1 MPFIASWHSKFN
13 GTTTS
18 SSVSPW
24 YQYGVGCFGLGV
36 FFTNI
41 LPSSVRIGVRARSV
55 GFCCTKFSLARWSKH
70 GSTCLVIAGHDPP
83 LDTTVWM
90 DISRNPGPTNDLFD
104 ICSGGQNLVHGG
116 NLHIS
121 SSTRTISTS
130 NNGPGA
136 RFGIPSLITMRP
148 TVTTGYNR
156 PVFRTL
162 TDVPIDIA
170 QCSSLRTNLMKLCNL
185 NARSIKSK
193 SADFLCYVK
202 SCAADIFAIT
212 ETWFTE
218 KDSAHRA
225 EVTPSGYMLYDHAR
239 SGRSGGGTA
248 LLCRDSISVTRIAA
262 GEKRHSSSLSG
273 SFLVG
278 ALGQSASLLC
288 IACSILLLIL
298 CLLMSS
304 LRSFQPIWSQSSFPQ
319 SRC

>member
-1 MPFIASWHSKFN
+1 MHTSLKALVLVAFYCVLALSKFN

-18 SSVSPW
+18 YSVSPW
-24 YQYGVGCFGLGV
+24 YQHGVGCFGLGV

-70 GSTCLVIAGHDPP
+70 GSTCLVTSGHDPP
-83 LDTTVWM
+83 LDVTVWM

-148 TVTTGYNR
+148 TVTSGYYR

-162 TDVPIDIA
+162 TDVPIDIS

-218 KDSAHRA
+218 KDS
-225 EVTPSGYMLYDHAR
+225 EID
-239 SGRSGGGTA
+239 
-248 LLCRDSISVTRIAA
+248 
-262 GEKRHSSSLSG
+262 
-273 SFLVG
+273 
-278 ALGQSASLLC
+278 
-288 IACSILLLIL
+288 
-298 CLLMSS
+298 
-304 LRSFQPIWSQSSFPQ
+304 
-319 SRC
+319 